1 MGDAMSIKRSRIELE
16 IREVRFPETPG
27 AKDWFASAHVVATDL
42 DGRKTQGWVHVAKH
56 RTSMSI
62 GSYDEYD
69 DVAPGLLGFVVATE
83 SDAIIAAVKARADAG
98 AVRVPQR
105 PSDATACARICAQE
119 KGRKRSS
126 WPLHRSFEPRG

>member
-1 MGDAMSIKRSRIELE
+1 MGEAMSIRRSRIELE

-56 RTSMSI
+56 GAYLSI

-83 SDAIIAAVKARADAG
+83 SDAIIGAVKARAAE
-98 AVRVPQR
+98 AEM
-105 PSDATACARICAQE
+105 AA
-119 KGRKRSS
+119 
-126 WPLHRSFEPRG
+126 

>member
-1 MGDAMSIKRSRIELE
+1 MSIKRSRIEWE
-16 IREVRFPETPG
+16 IREVKFPETPG
-27 AKDWFASAHVVATDL
+27 AKDWFASAHVAATDL

-83 SDAIIAAVKARADAG
+83 SDAIIAAVKARAAE
-98 AVRVPQR
+98 
-105 PSDATACARICAQE
+105 ARITA
-119 KGRKRSS
+119 
-126 WPLHRSFEPRG
+126 

>member
-1 MGDAMSIKRSRIELE
+1 MGEAMSIRRSRIELE

-27 AKDWFASAHVVATDL
+27 AKDWFASAQVVATDL

-56 RTSMSI
+56 GAYLSI

-83 SDAIIAAVKARADAG
+83 SDAIIGAVKARAAE
-98 AVRVPQR
+98 AEM
-105 PSDATACARICAQE
+105 AA
-119 KGRKRSS
+119 
-126 WPLHRSFEPRG
+126 